1 MKILVLNCGS
11 SSLKYQLIDVDTR
24 TVLTKGL
31 LERIG
36 LECGIFSY
44 YSKGEKHTTECPI
57 PNHTEGLHMVM
68 TALTDPEYGV
78 ISSIKEVSAVGHR
91 FAHGGEYFTE
101 SVQITR
107 DVINKE
113 ESLIDLAPLHIPG
126 NIMGAEAINNVM
138 PDVPQVAVFDTSFN
152 LTIEP
157 KNYLYGI
164 PYEFYE
170 KYGIRRYGFHGTSH
184 RFVAKRGAKMIGKYW
199 KDLKIITCH
208 LGSGASICAI
218 DHGKSVNNS
227 MGMTSLEG
235 LTMGSRC
242 GDIDVGA
249 VLYLMDKANISPKE
263 INDILYKKSGL
274 TGLTGASPDMRDIW
288 AAVQRGDKRNTLAF
302 EVFAQ
307 RCKKYIGAFMAQ
319 MNGCDL
325 LIFTGGIGENAWFMR
340 HAILQD
346 MDWLGVDVDMELNDR
361 AIGVDAVISKPGSRV
376 TTAVVLTDE
385 ELAIAVE
392 TFKIV
397 SGDGDNR

>member
-11 SSLKYQLIDVDTR
+11 SSLKYQLIDVDTK

-36 LECGIFSY
+36 LEEGIFSY
-44 YSKGEKHTTECPI
+44 TSRGEKHVAECPI
-57 PNHTEGLHMVM
+57 PDHTQGLRMVM
-68 TALTDPEYGV
+68 EALVNHETGV
-78 ISSIKEVSAVGHR
+78 IDSLQEVSAVGHR
-91 FAHGGEYFTE
+91 FAHGGEYFRE
-101 SVQITR
+101 SVLITD
-107 DVINKE
+107 DVLQKART
-113 ESLIDLAPLHIPG
+113 LTDLAPLHIPG
-126 NIMGAEAINNVM
+126 NIMGVEAMGLVL
-138 PDVPQVAVFDTSFN
+138 PGVPQVAVFDTAFN

-164 PYEFYE
+164 PYEYYE
-170 KYGIRRYGFHGTSH
+170 QYGIRRYGFHGTSH
-184 RFVAKRGAKMIGKYW
+184 RYVAKKGAKMMGKYW

-249 VLYLMDKANISPKE
+249 LLYLMEKANMSVQQA
-263 INDILYKKSGL
+263 NDVLYKKSGL
-274 TGLTGASPDMRDIW
+274 VGLSGGAQDMRDIW
-288 AAVQRGDKRNTLAF
+288 AGRNNGDQRCIYAF
-302 EVFAQ
+302 DVFAQ

-325 LIFTGGIGENAWFMR
+325 LVFTGGIGENAWFMR

-346 MDWLGVDVDMELNDR
+346 MDWLGIDIDMPTNDTT
-361 AIGVDAVISKPGSRV
+361 AGEDGIISTPRSRV
-376 TTAVVLTDE
+376 ATLVVTTDE
-385 ELAIAVE
+385 ELAIAID

-397 SGDGDNR
+397 SAL

>member
-11 SSLKYQLIDVDTR
+11 SSLKYQLIDVDTK

-36 LECGIFSY
+36 LPMGIFSY
-44 YSKGEKHTTECPI
+44 TSRGEKHTTECPI
-57 PNHTEGLHMVM
+57 PNHTEGLRMVM
-68 TALTDPEYGV
+68 DALVDQKTGV
-78 ISSIKEVSAVGHR
+78 ISSIKEVGAVGHR
-91 FAHGGEYFTE
+91 FAHGGEYFSQ

-152 LTIEP
+152 LSIEP

-164 PYEFYE
+164 PYEYYE
-170 KYGIRRYGFHGTSH
+170 QYGIRRYGFHGTSH
-184 RFVAKRGAKMIGKYW
+184 RFVAKRGAKMIDKYW

-249 VLYLMDKANISPKE
+249 LLYLMDKANLSPQE

-274 TGLTGASPDMRDIW
+274 VGLTGASPDMRDIW
-288 AAVQRGDKRNTLAF
+288 AGVQRGDKRNTLAF

-307 RCKKYIGAFMAQ
+307 RCKKYIGAYMAQ

-340 HAILQD
+340 HEILKD
-346 MDWLGVDVDMELNDR
+346 MDWLGVDIDFDLNDR
-361 AIGVDAVISKPGSRV
+361 TAGVDAVISKPGSRV
-376 TTAVVLTDE
+376 TTAVVQTDE
-385 ELAIAVE
+385 ELAIAVD
-392 TFKIV
+392 TYKIV
-397 SGDGDNR
+397 SAINS

>member
-24 TVLTKGL
+24 TVMTKGL

-36 LECGIFSY
+36 LPSGIFSY
-44 YSKGEKHTTECPI
+44 TSKGEKHTKECPI
-57 PNHTEGLHMVM
+57 PNHTEGLRLVM
-68 TALTDPEYGV
+68 EALTDPVTGV
-78 ISSIKEVSAVGHR
+78 IKSIKEVGAVGHR
-91 FAHGGEYFTE
+91 FAHGGEYFTK

-138 PDVPQVAVFDTSFN
+138 PDVPQVA
-152 LTIEP
+152 
-157 KNYLYGI
+157 
-164 PYEFYE
+164 
-170 KYGIRRYGFHGTSH
+170 FHGTSH

-199 KDLKIITCH
+199 KDLKLITCH

-249 VLYLMDKANISPKE
+249 VLYLMDKAHISPQE

-288 AAVQRGDKRNTLAF
+288 AGVQRGDKRNTLAF

-340 HAILQD
+340 HAILEN
-346 MDWLGVDVDMELNDR
+346 MDWLGVEVDMELNDR
-361 AIGVDAVISKPGSRV
+361 TAGVDAVISKPGARV

-385 ELAIAVE
+385 ELAIAVD
-392 TFKIV
+392 TYKIV
-397 SGDGDNR
+397 TGQL

>member
-24 TVLTKGL
+24 TVMTKGL
-31 LERIG
+31 LERID
-36 LECGIFSY
+36 LESGIFSY
-44 YSKGEKHTTECPI
+44 TSKGEKHTVECPI
-57 PNHTEGLHMVM
+57 PNHTEGLRMVM
-68 TALTDPEYGV
+68 EALTNHETGV
-78 ISSIKEVSAVGHR
+78 ISSIKEVGAVGHR
-91 FAHGGEYFTE
+91 FAHGGEYFTQ

-138 PDVPQVAVFDTSFN
+138 PDVPQVAVFDTAFN
-152 LTIEP
+152 LSIEP

-164 PYEFYE
+164 PYEYYE
-170 KYGIRRYGFHGTSH
+170 QYGIRRYGFHGTSH

-249 VLYLMDKANISPKE
+249 LLYLMEKANIGVKE

-274 TGLTGASPDMRDIW
+274 VGLTGASPDMRDIW
-288 AAVQRGDKRNTLAF
+288 AGVQRGDKRNTLAF
-302 EVFAQ
+302 QVFAQ

-340 HAILQD
+340 HEILKD
-346 MDWLGVDVDMELNDR
+346 MD
-361 AIGVDAVISKPGSRV
+361 
-376 TTAVVLTDE
+376 
-385 ELAIAVE
+385 
-392 TFKIV
+392 
-397 SGDGDNR
+397 

>member
-1 MKILVLNCGS
+1 M
-11 SSLKYQLIDVDTR
+11 
-24 TVLTKGL
+24 
-31 LERIG
+31 
-36 LECGIFSY
+36 
-44 YSKGEKHTTECPI
+44 
-57 PNHTEGLHMVM
+57 
-68 TALTDPEYGV
+68 
-78 ISSIKEVSAVGHR
+78 GHR
-91 FAHGGEYFTE
+91 FAHGGEYFTK
-101 SVQITR
+101 SVEITR

-113 ESLIDLAPLHIPG
+113 ESLVDLAPLHIPG

-138 PDVPQVAVFDTSFN
+138 PDVPQVAVFDTAFN

-164 PYEFYE
+164 PYEYYE
-170 KYGIRRYGFHGTSH
+170 QYGIRRYGFHGTSH

-249 VLYLMDKANISPKE
+249 LLYLMDKANISPKE

-274 TGLTGASPDMRDIW
+274 VGLTGASPDMRDIW
-288 AAVQRGDKRNTLAF
+288 AGVQRGDKRNTLAF

-340 HAILQD
+340 HEILKD
-346 MDWLGVDVDMELNDR
+346 MDWLGVDIDFDLNDR
-361 AIGVDAVISKPGSRV
+361 TAGVDAVISKPGARV

-385 ELAIAVE
+385 ELAIAVD
-392 TFKIV
+392 TYKIV
-397 SGDGDNR
+397 TGQQ

>member
-11 SSLKYQLIDVDTR
+11 SSLKYQLIDVDTQS
-24 TVLTKGL
+24 VLTKGL

-36 LECGIFSY
+36 LEQGIFSY
-44 YSKGEKHTTECPI
+44 TCKGEKHTVECPI
-57 PNHTEGLHMVM
+57 HNHTDGLRMVM
-68 TALTDPEYGV
+68 EALVNHENGV
-78 ISSIKEVSAVGHR
+78 IGSLQEVTAVGHR
-91 FAHGGEYFTE
+91 FAHGGEYFKE
-101 SVQITR
+101 SVLITPEVLEKTR
-107 DVINKE
+107 R
-113 ESLIDLAPLHIPG
+113 LTDLAPLHIPG
-126 NIMGAEAINNVM
+126 NIMGVEAMEEVLPGIR
-138 PDVPQVAVFDTSFN
+138 QVAVFDTAFN

-164 PYEFYE
+164 PYEYYE
-170 KYGIRRYGFHGTSH
+170 QYGIRRYGFHGTSH
-184 RFVAKRGAKMIGKYW
+184 RFVAKKGAKMLAKYW

-249 VLYLMDKANISPKE
+249 LLYLMEKAGMSVQE
-263 INDILYKKSGL
+263 ANDILYKKSGL
-274 TGLTGASPDMRDIW
+274 VGLTGGAQDMRDIW
-288 AAVQRGDKRNTLAF
+288 AGRNKGDQRCIYAF
-302 EVFAQ
+302 DVFAQ

-346 MDWLGVDVDMELNDR
+346 MDWLGIEVDMELNDTT
-361 AIGVDAVISKPGSRV
+361 AGVDAVISKPGSRV
-376 TTAVVLTDE
+376 KTLVVTTDE
-385 ELAIAVE
+385 ELAIAID
-392 TFKIV
+392 TYKIV
-397 SGDGDNR
+397 SAL

>member
-11 SSLKYQLIDVDTR
+11 SSLKYQLIDVDTQS
-24 TVLTKGL
+24 VLTKGL

-36 LECGIFSY
+36 LEQGVFSY
-44 YSKGEKHTTECPI
+44 TCKGEKHTVECPI
-57 PNHTEGLHMVM
+57 HNHTDGLRMVM
-68 TALTDPEYGV
+68 EALVSHETGV
-78 ISSIKEVSAVGHR
+78 IESLQEVTAVGHR
-91 FAHGGEYFTE
+91 FAHGGEFFKE
-101 SVQITR
+101 SVLITPEVLEKAR
-107 DVINKE
+107 ALT
-113 ESLIDLAPLHIPG
+113 SLAPLHIPG
-126 NIMGAEAINNVM
+126 NIMGVEAMAEVLPGIK
-138 PDVPQVAVFDTSFN
+138 QVAVFDTAFN

-164 PYEFYE
+164 PYEYYE
-170 KYGIRRYGFHGTSH
+170 QYGIRRYGFHGTSH
-184 RFVAKRGAKMIGKYW
+184 RFVAKKGAKMVGKYW

-249 VLYLMDKANISPKE
+249 LLYLMERAGMSVKEAN
-263 INDILYKKSGL
+263 DMLYKKSGL
-274 TGLTGASPDMRDIW
+274 VGLSGGAQDMRDIW
-288 AAVQRGDKRNTLAF
+288 AGRNEGDQRCIYAF
-302 EVFAQ
+302 DVFAQ
-307 RCKKYIGAFMAQ
+307 RCKKYVGAFMAQ

-346 MDWLGVDVDMELNDR
+346 MEWLEWMW
-361 AIGVDAVISKPGSRV
+361 
-376 TTAVVLTDE
+376 TWT
-385 ELAIAVE
+385 
-392 TFKIV
+392 
-397 SGDGDNR
+397 